1 MDVYIDTLEHKKKQF
16 VFEQQGFEFY
26 AEYAGVIAKR
36 VSEFAWKVKEKV
48 S

>member
-1 MDVYIDTLEHKKKQF
+1 MDVYIDTLEHRKKQF

-26 AEYAGVIAKR
+26 TEYAGVIAKR
-36 VSEFAWKVKEKV
+36 GSEFVWKVKEKR